1 MYMSDGVCYIA
12 YGHHALR
19 EADRSIKSLRAV
31 SDLPIALICESVT
44 AYRGIQ
50 HVLFEDTSFGA
61 RRVKIKLDHLTPFDN
76 TLYLDADTR
85 IQDSVI
91 EKGFDILHGGWDL
104 AIAFSE
110 NQGSDLFAHID
121 REEREYT
128 FEVIEN
134 FFPLQL
140 QAGVMWFA
148 KNKRTTGLFDAWRS
162 EWEKFRRQDQAA
174 LIRAL
179 NKTAVRIWL
188 LGLDWNSRR
197 GAIVDHRF
205 GKAVG

>member
-1 MYMSDGVCYIA
+1 MSDGVCYIA

-19 EADRSIKSLRAV
+19 EVGRSIKSLRAV
-31 SDLPIALICESVT
+31 SDLPIALICEKVT
-44 AYRGIQ
+44 HYRGIQ

-61 RRVKIKLDHLTPFDN
+61 RRVKVKLDHLSPFDN

-85 IQDSVI
+85 VQSSVI
-91 EKGFDILHGGWDL
+91 EKGFDILHKGWDL
-104 AIAFSE
+104 AIAPSE

-128 FEVIEN
+128 SEVIEN
-134 FFPLQL
+134 FFSLQL

-148 KNKRTTGLFDAWRS
+148 KTARMEMLFNAWRQ
-162 EWEKFRRQDQAA
+162 EWLVFKRHDQAA
-174 LIRAL
+174 LVRAL
-179 NKTAVRIWL
+179 DRVPLRIWL

-197 GAIVDHRF
+197 GSIIDHRF
-205 GKAVG
+205 GKAV